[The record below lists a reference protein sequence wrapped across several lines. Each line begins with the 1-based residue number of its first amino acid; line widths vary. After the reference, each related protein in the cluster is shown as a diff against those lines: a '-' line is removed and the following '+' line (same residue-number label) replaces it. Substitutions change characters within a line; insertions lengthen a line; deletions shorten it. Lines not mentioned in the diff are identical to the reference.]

1 MSPKKSGTT
10 INIPLFFLEYDFLG
24 KYKKESDPRTRIRL
38 LGLHHIQSGKTFTEV
53 ARMLLVGHKTVS
65 EWLVRFISEGI
76 AGLTD
81 KPGRG
86 RKPKLSAEEVLNL
99 KKTVLRQI
107 EEREGGRLKGTEIVK
122 ILKERF
128 GADYTLSGVYDL
140 LKRLNI
146 VWITVRSKHP
156 KANPEKQKDFKD
168 NFSAKAEEALPDDI
182 ELKNVDI
189 WFQDEARIGMQG
201 TVTRVWA
208 EKGTR
213 PRLIQQRQF
222 LSTYIFG
229 AFSPENDEACGLILP
244 KSDTAAM
251 EIHLKEISDMVA
263 EERHALIVLDGAA
276 WHTTEKLECPENVSL
291 LTLPAYSPELNP
303 AEQVWQQMRQDSLS
317 NRCFF

>member
-1 MSPKKSGTT
+1 MSSQKTGCT
-10 INIPLFFLEYDFLG
+10 INIPLFFLEYDFLS
-24 KYKKESDPRTRIRL
+24 KYKNESDPRTRIRL
-38 LGLHHIQSGKTFTEV
+38 LGLYHIQTGKTFSEV

-65 EWLVRFISEGI
+65 EWLVRHISEGM

-86 RKPKLSAEEVLNL
+86 RKPKLSAEEELNF
-99 KKTVLRQI
+99 KKAVIRQI
-107 EEREGGRLKGTEIVK
+107 DEREGGRLKGTEIVA

-156 KANPEKQKDFKD
+156 KADPEKQKDFKE
-168 NFSAKAEEALPDDI
+168 NFAAKAEEVLPDDI
-182 ELKNVDI
+182 EFKKVDI
-189 WFQDEARIGMQG
+189 WFQDEARIGMRG
-201 TVTRVWA
+201 TAIRVWA

-213 PRLIQQRQF
+213 PRMIQQQQF

-229 AFSPENDEACGLILP
+229 AFCPENDEACGLILP

-251 EIHLKEISDMVA
+251 EIHLKEIWLSGNS
-263 EERHALIVLDGAA
+263 RGFNISNN
-276 WHTTEKLECPENVSL
+276 NVFCIQ
-291 LTLPAYSPELNP
+291 NIC
-303 AEQVWQQMRQDSLS
+303 V
-317 NRCFF
+317 